1 MRNKGNPLTETICIT
16 LTSDRAKKK
25 PLFISIK
32 KYVMFSLVFL
42 FVAAAGIGAYAGVSA
57 YFAVSKLSDTVDDL
71 RILVAWQA
79 ANNTEGSAML
89 SEVEMMKSERDW
101 FNLAPVSG
109 DEVSAA
115 ESDDAARMSDP
126 WLEVVTTEF
135 TSSVELQSGN
145 KNGRVELISWFDGG
159 SQVFPR
165 LQEALIIDVETG
177 MTFNARRISGSYHAD
192 SEPLTAADAAV
203 IKQLYGGGWS
213 WDRRAIWVKID
224 DRYFAASMNGMP
236 HSSNYNSSNNFNGH
250 FCIHFFQSRVHET
263 SAICPVHQ
271 NKIVESYSKAEI
283 LDEYIKLIE
292 Q

>member
-1 MRNKGNPLTETICIT
+1 
-16 LTSDRAKKK
+16 
-25 PLFISIK
+25 
-32 KYVMFSLVFL
+32 
-42 FVAAAGIGAYAGVSA
+42 
-57 YFAVSKLSDTVDDL
+57 
-71 RILVAWQA
+71 
-79 ANNTEGSAML
+79 ML
-89 SEVEMMKSERDW
+89 SETEMMRNEHDW

-126 WLEVVTTEF
+126 RLEVVTTEF
-135 TSSVELQSGN
+135 TSSAELQSGN

-192 SEPLTAADAAV
+192 SEPLAAADAAV
-203 IKQLYGGGWS
+203 IKPLYGGRWS

-224 DRYFAASMNGMP
+224 GRYFAASMNGMP

-250 FCIHFFQSRVHET
+250 FCIHFLQSRVHEI
-263 SAICPVHQ
+263 AQPVFV
-271 NKIVESYSKAEI
+271 KEKKSESKSEKE
-283 LDEYIKLIE
+283 LK
-292 Q
+292 